1 MSKKTVILRH
11 NRAAGD
17 IIVMTAAVRD
27 IYKAHHETLEIGVET
42 SFSELWNNNPY
53 IIKLKDKNDK

>member
-42 SFSELWNNNPY
+42 SFSELWKASRNFCRFPPPA
-53 IIKLKDKNDK
+53 I